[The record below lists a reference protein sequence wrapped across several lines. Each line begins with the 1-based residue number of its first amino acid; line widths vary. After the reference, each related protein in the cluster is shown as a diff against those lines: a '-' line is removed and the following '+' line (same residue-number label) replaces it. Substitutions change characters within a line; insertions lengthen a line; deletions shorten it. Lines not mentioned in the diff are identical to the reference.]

1 MLIARDDL
9 HVQVRAW
16 RDGGVEL
23 RILANKD
30 APEQRLR
37 LTEQRARELV
47 AALLMI
53 LPPQRHH

>member
-9 HVQVRAW
+9 HVQVLAW

-30 APEQRLR
+30 GPEQRLR
-37 LTEQRARELV
+37 LTAERARELV
-47 AALLMI
+47 SALLML